1 MKRLTFIFA
10 LLFTTF
16 FSQAQNADYI
26 RVMTETAAKWE
37 GIRGP
42 EEMQALANSY
52 ERISQV
58 ASEEWLPRYY
68 ASYMYVIKSFNIEK
82 GKDDILD
89 KAQEH
94 LDAALNL
101 GGDESEIAAL
111 QSFLHLGRL
120 VVNTMMRGMTYSG
133 KVEAAAEKAI
143 QLNEANPRG
152 HYILAIYYEGMPS
165 FIGGGMDAACPHF
178 QDAKKH
184 YEAYEPA
191 SELHPTWGKD
201 ETFRKLGAC
210 TSN

>member
-184 YEAYEPA
+184 YEAYKPV

>member
-1 MKRLTFIFA
+1 MRRLTFIFTI
-10 LLFTTF
+10 LFTTL

-26 RVMTETAAKWE
+26 RVMTETAVKWE
-37 GIRGP
+37 GIQSP
-42 EEMQALANSY
+42 ADMQALANSY

-120 VVNTMMRGMTYSG
+120 VVNTMARGMKYSG

-178 QDAKKH
+178 LDAKKH
-184 YEAYEPA
+184 YEAYEPI
-191 SELHPTWGKD
+191 SELHPTWGKE
-201 ETFRKLGAC
+201 ETLKKVGEC
-210 TSN
+210 HSN